1 MTFETKF
8 DPPPTRRVCRHSL
21 RRLDGQLSVSRV
33 PQRATIR
40 DMSDL
45 PGIGPDLLDLPSL
58 QAALAERDIT
68 RVYAILTREG
78 IPQRTIAALTGQSQ
92 SEVCEIIKGRQVQ
105 SYDVLVRIANGLG
118 VPRGAMGLA
127 YDEDSSTEPVEEGV
141 DEDVER
147 RNFFAIAGAI
157 MFGAPVFG
165 DPHPLT
171 LRDVVL
177 RPPARVS
184 PSDVVAFEQTIA
196 RLNVLDREAG
206 GMAAREALAATAKT
220 GETLL
225 SAQATPD
232 VHQQLRYAVSEAH
245 RLAGWASG
253 DVGLMNHSRWHFH
266 CALDFAQ
273 GDPARV
279 AAVLASAA
287 DMEKHA
293 GDPNTALKFF
303 QLAETGIDPGTD
315 PQASAVLAG
324 LSASAYLSLGHAD
337 VARRQV
343 VRSRELFADAN
354 PADSLP
360 FFSFYGPGHGLL
372 AASSSKLAN
381 YDVARTDVVNALRTR
396 PSYDVRCNAL
406 DTIVLATVALN
417 AGETSTGI
425 PQAQRALALVT
436 QVGSQRA
443 RDRLTPM
450 IQALESRP
458 DSTSRELAVHVRR
471 VRQASSQ
478 V

>member
-1 MTFETKF
+1 MP
-8 DPPPTRRVCRHSL
+8 DL
-21 RRLDGQLSVSRV
+21 
-33 PQRATIR
+33 
-40 DMSDL
+40 SDL
-45 PGIGPDLLDLPSL
+45 LTVPGMP
-58 QAALAERDIT
+58 AALAQRDIT
-68 RVYAILTREG
+68 TVYKILTREG

-92 SEVCEIIKGRQVQ
+92 SEVSEIIKGRQVMG
-105 SYDVLVRIANGLG
+105 YDLLVRIANGLG
-118 VPRGAMGLA
+118 IPRGMMGLA
-127 YDEDSSTEPVEEGV
+127 YDEDSTEPVWEEV

-147 RNFFAIAGAI
+147 RNFLAIAGAI
-157 MFGAPVFG
+157 VFGTAVFG
-165 DPHPLT
+165 DPKPLT
-171 LRDVVL
+171 LRDVAL
-177 RPPARVS
+177 RPPARVA
-184 PSDVVAFEQTIA
+184 PSDVTAFEQTVA

-206 GMAAREALAATAKT
+206 GMAAREALAATATT

-225 SAQATPD
+225 SAQASPE
-232 VHQQLRYAVSEAH
+232 VHTQLRYAVSEAH

-253 DVGLMNHSRWHFH
+253 DVGLMDHSRWHFH
-266 CALDFAQ
+266 RALDFAQ

-279 AAVLASAA
+279 AAILASAA
-287 DMEKHA
+287 DMEKAA

-303 QLAETGIDPGTD
+303 QLAETGIDPGAD

-324 LSASAYLSLGHAD
+324 LSASAYLSLGHVD

-343 VRSRELFADAN
+343 ARSRELFADAN

-381 YDVARTDVVNALRTR
+381 YDAARTDVVNALRTR

-406 DTIVLATVALN
+406 DAIVLATVALN

-425 PQAQRALALVT
+425 PEARRALSLVT

-443 RDRLTPM
+443 RDRLASM

-458 DSTSRELAVHVRR
+458 RADFAELARR
-471 VRQASSQ
+471 ARQVASRQ

>member
-1 MTFETKF
+1 
-8 DPPPTRRVCRHSL
+8 
-21 RRLDGQLSVSRV
+21 
-33 PQRATIR
+33 
-40 DMSDL
+40 MSDL
-45 PGIGPDLLDLPSL
+45 PDLLRLPGMP
-58 QAALAERDIT
+58 AALAHRDISEVYRLLKQAGIAQ
-68 RVYAILTREG
+68 RV
-78 IPQRTIAALTGQSQ
+78 IAAATGQSQ
-92 SEVCEIIKGRQVQ
+92 SEVSEILSGRQVMA
-105 SYDVLVRIANGLG
+105 YDVLVRICEGLG
-118 VPRGAMGLA
+118 VPRGLMGLA
-127 YDEDSSTEPVEEGV
+127 YDGADSEPSDPPSEE

-147 RNFFAIAGAI
+147 RNLLAIAGTI
-157 MFGAPVFG
+157 VFGTAVFG
-165 DPHPLT
+165 DPKPLT
-171 LRDVVL
+171 MRDVVL
-177 RPPARVS
+177 APPTRVG
-184 PSDVVAFEQTIA
+184 PSDVVAFEQTVA

-206 GMAAREALAATAKT
+206 GMAAREALAATART

-225 SAQATPD
+225 SAQASPD

-253 DVGLMNHSRWHFH
+253 DVGLMDHSRWHFH
-266 CALDFAQ
+266 RALDFAQ
-273 GDPARV
+273 GDPAQL

-303 QLAETGIDPGTD
+303 QLAEAGIDTGAD

-343 VRSRELFADAN
+343 ARSRELFADAD
-354 PADSLP
+354 PAESLP

-372 AASSSKLAN
+372 AASSCKLAN
-381 YDVARTDVVNALRTR
+381 YDTARTDIVNALRTR

-417 AGETSTGI
+417 AGEPSIGI

-450 IQALESRP
+450 IQALETRSDSSSR
-458 DSTSRELAVHVRR
+458 DLAVHARR
-471 VRQASSQ
+471 VSQ
-478 V
+478 VPSQQA